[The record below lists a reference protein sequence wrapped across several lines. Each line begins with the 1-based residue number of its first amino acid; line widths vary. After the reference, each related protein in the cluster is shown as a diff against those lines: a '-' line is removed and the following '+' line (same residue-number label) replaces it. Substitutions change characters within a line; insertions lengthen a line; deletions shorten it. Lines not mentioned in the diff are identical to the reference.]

1 MNEAHEL
8 IWISPILPH
17 SELEQLYRWVNQHLE
32 ESGLLPLAS
41 FNRIRTSMLFE
52 PSEALRLEFT
62 IEGAPENL
70 SGNPHTALLQLRE
83 SVWSEIFSGTQ
94 PVPAPFALSLRPRRL
109 DAVRK
114 KLICFDMDSTL
125 INEEVIDEIA
135 RQAGVY
141 DEISAITEQ
150 AMQGKLDFTRSL
162 KARVSLFRGLH
173 RDQAASIASSL
184 HVSPGGET
192 LLQHLRTLG
201 LKTAVVSGGFD
212 FILRHFQ
219 KQLFLD
225 HVYGNTLALDD
236 EDRFTGA
243 VEDPVVDAG
252 YKRKLVAQLKTNYG
266 FSTDETLT
274 VGDGANDILM
284 MEEAGISVSFCGKPR
299 LSAHT
304 NTLILERNLMWIKH
318 LI

>member
-1 MNEAHEL
+1 MNEAHDL

-32 ESGLLPLAS
+32 ESGLQPLAS

-52 PSEALRLEFT
+52 PSEALRLAFA
-62 IEGAPENL
+62 IEDRPEDSRN
-70 SGNPHTALLQLRE
+70 SPHAISRLKE
-83 SVWSEIFSGTQ
+83 SLWSEIFAGSQ
-94 PVPAPFALSLRPRRL
+94 PLAPPLALSLRPRRL
-109 DAVRK
+109 DAIRK

-150 AMQGKLDFTRSL
+150 AMQGKLDFTQSL
-162 KARVSLFRGLH
+162 KARVSLFRGLPK
-173 RDQAASIASSL
+173 DQAGAIVSSL
-184 HVSPGGET
+184 HVSPGGEV
-192 LLQHLRTLG
+192 LLQHLRSQG

-225 HVYGNTLALDD
+225 HAYGNTLVLDED
-236 EDRFTGA
+236 DRFTGA
-243 VEDPVVDAG
+243 VEDPVVDAR
-252 YKRKLVAQLKTNYG
+252 YKQKLVAQLKTNYG
-266 FSTDETLT
+266 FSTDETVT
-274 VGDGANDILM
+274 VGDGANDVLM
-284 MEEAGISVSFCGKPR
+284 MDEAGISVSFCGKPR

-304 NTLILERNLMWIKH
+304 NTLILDRNLMWIKP
-318 LI
+318 LT